1 MCSTIMDPNE
11 TNVVTKVND
20 TVNSTVLGP
29 SLSSVLRGKTTAQWM
44 GDLDLARV
52 KKAGTFLDGCKIYLS
67 GFTDHDQ
74 EQLRRVLKF
83 AGATRFVEIESLA
96 Q

>member
-1 MCSTIMDPNE
+1 MCSTIMNPNE
-11 TNVVTKVND
+11 TNLVTKVKD
-20 TVNSTVLGP
+20 TFHLTVLGP
-29 SLSSVLRGKTTAQWM
+29 SLSSVLRSKTTAQWM
-44 GDLDLARV
+44 ADLDLARV